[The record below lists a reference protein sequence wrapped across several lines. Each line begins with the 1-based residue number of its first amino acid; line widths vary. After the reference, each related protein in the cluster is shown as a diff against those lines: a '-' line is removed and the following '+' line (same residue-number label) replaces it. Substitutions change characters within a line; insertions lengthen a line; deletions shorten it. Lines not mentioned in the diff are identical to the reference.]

1 MKKKSTDL
9 SYRTHKKKK
18 KKTHFGI
25 PTCNLAQDTLVFH
38 ILYIQVRYV
47 VTFRESSGLY
57 YPETFRSLF
66 EVLFIFVI

>member
-9 SYRTHKKKK
+9 SYRTHKKK